1 MKNILYYILIYLIL
15 SFPTGVLNYFYYST
29 HFLLY
34 IVSIVLLGALSYL
47 IDTIKVKK
55 LNSSKIVS
63 IKRCFFPY
71 KYSFYYLSIILN
83 IIFAFIFTYITIC
96 LFQIEIYEHIVLFY
110 FSFLI
115 VLYVNAFPVFHVI
128 ISKASSTQHPYQS
141 FYARISELRKM
152 EL

>member
-55 LNSSKIVS
+55 LNSSKMVS
-63 IKRCFFPY
+63 IQRCFFPY

-128 ISKASSTQHPYQS
+128 ISKASSPQHPYQS